1 MTFFN
6 LQTSSGTKKIFVASV
21 IFGLVTVGAYCY
33 LWAKIIQKTQNIGV
47 LLGEVEAL
55 NTEKEIFTVIKSR
68 IEETVSVRDKLV
80 GYFISKD
87 GVVAFLNKIQALG
100 LENKLEF
107 KVDSVVIEDEAEAPD
122 SFENVKLNIQAEG
135 AWADIYRF
143 VSLVERMPLRV
154 SADKVDL
161 EVVSNGAQNDS
172 VSKNRVVSSG
182 SNWRGSISFRVLK
195 LK

>member
-1 MTFFN
+1 MIFFN
-6 LQTSSGTKKIFVASV
+6 LQTSSGTKKIFVTAV
-21 IFGLVTVGAYCY
+21 LFGLAIVGSYCY

-55 NTEKEIFTVIKSR
+55 NTEKEIFSAIKGR
-68 IEETVSVRDKLV
+68 IEETVLVREKLN
-80 GYFISKD
+80 GYFIPKD
-87 GVVAFLNKIQALG
+87 GVVSFLNRIQALG
-100 LENKLEF
+100 SENRLEF

-143 VSLVERMPLRV
+143 VSLVELMPLRV

-161 EVVSNGAQNDS
+161 EVVNNGTQIDS
-172 VSKNRVVSSG
+172 SSRKKLVSSG
-182 SNWRGSISFRVLK
+182 SNWRSNISFRVLK